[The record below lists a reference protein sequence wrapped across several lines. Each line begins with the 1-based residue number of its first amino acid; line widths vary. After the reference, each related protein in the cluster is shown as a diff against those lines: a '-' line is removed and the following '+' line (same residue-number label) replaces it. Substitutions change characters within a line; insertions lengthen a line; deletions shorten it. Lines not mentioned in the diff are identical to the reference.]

1 MHAKGRHIDLRNSGR
16 KLNAPPEG
24 YGPKREAQVKQ
35 WLARLPEDVAEADE
49 VQSIH
54 VRVNRTCAERCRWRQ
69 ARAACGPLAA
79 YHFLQGSKL
88 ATEIYMDVSFQGL
101 CIRHLLQLQEAQ
113 TPTLVASRGK

>member
-49 VQSIH
+49 VHSIP
-54 VRVNRTCAERCRWRQ
+54 VRQQQTETCNSLHIHGKKWSPIGC
-69 ARAACGPLAA
+69 
-79 YHFLQGSKL
+79 
-88 ATEIYMDVSFQGL
+88 
-101 CIRHLLQLQEAQ
+101 
-113 TPTLVASRGK
+113 TLVDLTSHAILQ